1 MSVCS
6 VSCWTKSIST
16 IRVERFTEKPFDVK
30 RLHFVWWHSI
40 IFLLWKCIIL
50 GLQLKKKHS
59 SLVNSRTK
67 KNRNINFLFL
77 YRNVCLLLTTSKRV
91 YERVLWLTSKS
102 IWPGENQTHLSSRS
116 KVIWCA
122 VTVNPPGYFKQRSH
136 WMKVRERRVSISQLD
151 GGDAQ
156 RPNVTASVVGWVQL
170 LLTGDDLRREINRGS
185 KFPQTSAANVTVV
198 TFKPTTTKSHL
209 QKTGTRIWNQF
220 YSNQWPFE

>member
-67 KNRNINFLFL
+67 KIETPTFCSFIEMF
-77 YRNVCLLLTTSKRV
+77 V
-91 YERVLWLTSKS
+91 YFWQPQKEFTREFYDWLQNQSDQVKIKHICPPGQRSFDVLWQL
-102 IWPGENQTHLSSRS
+102 THLGILNSALIGWRSERGGSPSPSSM
-116 KVIWCA
+116 A
-122 VTVNPPGYFKQRSH
+122 VMPR
-136 WMKVRERRVSISQLD
+136 D
-151 GGDAQ
+151 
-156 RPNVTASVVGWVQL
+156 
-170 LLTGDDLRREINRGS
+170 
-185 KFPQTSAANVTVV
+185 QTSQRA
-198 TFKPTTTKSHL
+198 S
-209 QKTGTRIWNQF
+209 
-220 YSNQWPFE
+220 